1 MHNYLVTM
9 VDRVTGE
16 HQRVIVQSDCPHGMQ
31 EYIDQ
36 QVSRGNSDITLAHPV
51 VIDIDD
57 RTARHIPA
65 RHHI

>member
-1 MHNYLVTM
+1 MHSYLVTL
-9 VDRVTGE
+9 VDRITGE
-16 HQRVIVQSDCPHGMQ
+16 HQQVIVRSDCPHGMQ

-36 QVSRGNSDITLAHPV
+36 QIGEGNLPIRLNNPV

-57 RTARHIPA
+57 RTARHIPL

>member
-36 QVSRGNSDITLAHPV
+36 QVIGGNSDITLANPV

-57 RTARHIPA
+57 RIARHVPV
-65 RHHI
+65 RHRI